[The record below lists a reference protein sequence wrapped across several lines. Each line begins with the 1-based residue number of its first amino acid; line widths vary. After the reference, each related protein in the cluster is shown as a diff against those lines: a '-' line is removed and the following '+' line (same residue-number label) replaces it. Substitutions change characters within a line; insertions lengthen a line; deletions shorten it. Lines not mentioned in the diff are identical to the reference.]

1 MVVIIIWSR
10 YCWLFWALWHTCIHP
25 EPELWSRFCHWWTND
40 NKLQTTNNVW
50 YSSNSLADLY
60 IFNLLGVT
68 LQTLSAYYKV
78 YMSQQTHRASQV
90 LHGLQLQIV
99 LTLKMKNI
107 NLQLRRWS
115 RPTKQN
121 RDQHNPCRT
130 QSISWLKVTRLYQ
143 SSNIALELFR
153 ICRKGASPLFI
164 INTTRPEQTRGYSL
178 VWSIHWL
185 TCDKPVSAQLPL

>member
-1 MVVIIIWSR
+1 
-10 YCWLFWALWHTCIHP
+10 
-25 EPELWSRFCHWWTND
+25 
-40 NKLQTTNNVW
+40 
-50 YSSNSLADLY
+50 
-60 IFNLLGVT
+60 
-68 LQTLSAYYKV
+68 
-78 YMSQQTHRASQV
+78 MSQQTHRGAQV

-153 ICRKGASPLFI
+153 ICRKGSSPFFI
-164 INTTRPEQTRGYSL
+164 ISTTRPEQTRGYSL

-185 TCDKPVSAQLPL
+185 TCDKPVSAQLPLWTSAIKFGIVTCGSHVVSCFKSLLCPNNGLISSIFVTYWKAETDYIIDMRSILQNRPT